1 MPYVPSFFRLHLI
14 LSKNYGSTSDGQVL
28 QAPKVRTQEILD
40 RNWAFL
46 LLTISTFRPYEIQ
59 PPEQKLRGLAFF
71 WRYLKS
77 RRSQYISVIF

>member
-59 PPEQKLRGLAFF
+59 PQS
-71 WRYLKS
+71 KS
-77 RRSQYISVIF
+77 SGGWYSFGGISRAASLSTSL